1 MIINPK
7 IRELLSEISKE
18 SIKHA
23 NTYSVNRRYLQ
34 RLISIYIRKL
44 DAKEQEYL
52 LAVLLREL
60 SHKRES
66 LDPDTLIL
74 QNNLKIKH
82 VLYCAGS
89 AIAIIFSIAIAYS
102 VVTDNT
108 STIGEIFKHIL
119 ELF

>member
-23 NTYSVNRRYLQ
+23 NTHREGRRLLQ
-34 RLISIYIRKL
+34 RLIRIYIREL

-52 LAVLLREL
+52 LAALLREL
-60 SHKRES
+60 SHKQES

-89 AIAIIFSIAIAYS
+89 AIAIIFSIAIVYS
-102 VVTDNT
+102 LVTDNT
-108 STIGEIFKHIL
+108 SVIGKVFKHIL
-119 ELF
+119 DLF

>member
-23 NTYSVNRRYLQ
+23 NTHRESRRYLQ

-44 DAKEQEYL
+44 DAKEQEYI
-52 LAVLLREL
+52 LAALLREL
-60 SHKRES
+60 SHKQEY

-74 QNNLKIKH
+74 QNNLKIKY
-82 VLYCAGS
+82 VLYCAGAS
-89 AIAIIFSIAIAYS
+89 IGVIFNMAAVYS
-102 VVTDNT
+102 LVTDNT
-108 STIGEIFKHIL
+108 SVISKVFKHIL